1 MAGSGVTVNAIS
13 PGPTLSEGVAEM
25 LEAERQKSGKP
36 IEIVA
41 TEFVTSQRPTSI
53 IQRVRASRESP
64 ILSFISP
71 RPCRRRR
78 RGRDCALTAASPR
91 VA

>member
-41 TEFVTSQRPTSI
+41 TEFVTLQRPTSL
-53 IQRVRASRESP
+53 IQRVASVEEVANLVVYLASP
-64 ILSFISP
+64 LSSATT
-71 RPCRRRR
+71 
-78 RGRDCALTAASPR
+78 GRDCALTAASPSR
-91 VA
+91 

>member
-1 MAGSGVTVNAIS
+1 MAGSGVTVNAIL

-53 IQRVRASRESP
+53 IQRGE
-64 ILSFISP
+64 
-71 RPCRRRR
+71 R
-78 RGRDCALTAASPR
+78 RGGRQSCRLSRLAPVVGDDGGGTAR
-91 VA
+91 